1 MTDQTIDILD
11 HLSLGIVLADVDGNA
26 VLVNKAGKSLL
37 ASCGGSVPAPPG
49 TKLHEYRVDQ
59 NGRTIEI
66 TVSPVESNTLFT
78 LKDVTKSIRM
88 EALEKYREKYAAMG
102 ELAAN
107 IAHEIR
113 NPLGSIELFASLLK
127 RGLKKEKDIRRVD
140 QIISSVKT
148 VNGKISRLVLFSQ
161 TCEFPPDYV
170 NIHDILKEILYYSE
184 QVIDRDMIYLSIQ
197 TADMAPFIEANPDML
212 RQIFATL
219 ILIALQSLPGSSRL
233 DIETVHIPEPP
244 CIEVHF
250 RAAGRDFLARVS
262 GTDANAGMGLAI
274 IHHIMNI
281 HRGSVRIE
289 QSGRDKTAFI
299 LSFPLAK
306 DKDIN
311 PFEGKP

>member
-1 MTDQTIDILD
+1 MTDQTIDIMD
-11 HLSLGIVLADVDGNA
+11 HLSLGIVLADIDGNA
-26 VLVNKAGKSLL
+26 VLINKAGKSLL
-37 ASCGGSVPAPPG
+37 AACGGSVPAPPG
-49 TKLHEYRVDQ
+49 MKLDEYRVEQ

-66 TVSPVESNTLFT
+66 SVSPVENKVLFT

-88 EALEKYREKYAAMG
+88 EALEKRREKYAAMG

-127 RGLKKEKDIRRVD
+127 RGIKKEKDIRRVD

-148 VNGKISRLVLFSQ
+148 VNSKISRLILFSQ

-170 NIHDILKEILYYSE
+170 NIHDILKEIMHYSE
-184 QVIDRDMIYLSIQ
+184 QVIDRDMIYLSIR
-197 TADMAPFIEANPDML
+197 TADMAPFIEGNPDML
-212 RQIFATL
+212 RQIFASL
-219 ILIALQSLPGSSRL
+219 VLIALQSLPGSGRL
-233 DIETVHIPEPP
+233 DIETIHIPEPP

-274 IHHIMNI
+274 IHHIMNM

-289 QSGRDKTAFI
+289 QSGREKTAFI
-299 LSFPLAK
+299 LSFPLTI
-306 DKDIN
+306 DKNIN

>member
-1 MTDQTIDILD
+1 MTDQAIDILN

-26 VLVNKAGKSLL
+26 VLVNKAGKSML
-37 ASCGGSVPAPPG
+37 AACGGSVPAPPE
-49 TKLHEYRVDQ
+49 TRLHEYRVDQ

-66 TVSPVESNTLFT
+66 TVSPVENNALFT

-88 EALEKYREKYAAMG
+88 EALEKRREKYAAMG
-102 ELAAN
+102 ELSAD

-113 NPLGSIELFASLLK
+113 NPLGSIELIASLLK
-127 RGLKKEKDIRRVD
+127 RELKKKKDIRRVD
-140 QIISSVKT
+140 QIISSVKA
-148 VNGKISRLVLFSQ
+148 VNSKISRLVLFSQ

-170 NIHDILKEILYYSE
+170 NIHDILEEILHYSE
-184 QVIDRDMIYLSIQ
+184 QVIDRDMIYLSIR
-197 TADMAPFIEANPDML
+197 TADMTPFIEGNPDML
-212 RQIFATL
+212 RQIFLSL

-233 DIETVHIPEPP
+233 DIETVYIQETSF
-244 CIEVHF
+244 IEVHF

-289 QSGRDKTAFI
+289 QSSRENTAFI
-299 LSFPLAK
+299 LSFPLIK

>member
-1 MTDQTIDILD
+1 MTDQAIDILD
-11 HLSLGIVLADVDGNA
+11 NLSLGIVLTDVDGNA
-26 VLVNKAGKSLL
+26 VLINKAGKSLL
-37 ASCGGSVPAPPG
+37 AACGGSVPAPPG
-49 TKLHEYRVDQ
+49 TEMHEYRVDR

-66 TVSPVESNTLFT
+66 TASPVEQNALYT
-78 LKDVTKSIRM
+78 LKDVTKSILM
-88 EALEKYREKYAAMG
+88 EALEKRREKYAAMG

-127 RGLKKEKDIRRVD
+127 RGLKKDKDIRHAD
-140 QIISSVKT
+140 QIISSVKA
-148 VNGKISRLVLFSQ
+148 VNSKISRLVMFTQ

-170 NIHDILKEILYYSE
+170 NIHDVLKEILHYSE

-197 TADMAPFIEANPDML
+197 TADMEPFIEVNLAML
-212 RQIFATL
+212 RQIFASL

-233 DIETVHIPEPP
+233 EIETVHIPEPSS
-244 CIEVHF
+244 IEVHF

-262 GTDANAGMGLAI
+262 GRDANAGMGLAI

-281 HRGSVRIE
+281 HRGSARIE
-289 QSGRDKTAFI
+289 QSGREKTAFI
-299 LSFPLAK
+299 LSFPLAG